1 MVMETLKFVTPSDFT
16 LNGVEVEIVW
26 DDDLSSSVS
35 SVQIIV
41 DENASRVNDILADP
55 DHPEYDAWSAWDEQI
70 FYYCESE
77 KEWDDLLTYGHYD
90 GWRVLQS

>member
-1 MVMETLKFVTPSDFT
+1 METLKFVTPSDFT

-55 DHPEYDAWSAWDEQI
+55 DHPEYDAWYAWDEQI